1 MGNVLFTSELSGFHY
16 NRTNIFGKIW
26 WLKYQFFVEIFD
38 GLPLSNVSPGL
49 NFLSRSIFEWYVIL
63 FFPCHVILFSDQ
75 ALQITLIKWQ
85 KWSHKSSLFVSYFI
99 VTMVL
104 ALIFFVGWLGWEKY
118 DYYGSIK
125 INSKFVWNFIL
136 FRI

>member
-49 NFLSRSIFEWYVIL
+49 NFLSRIIFEWYVIL
-63 FFPCHVILFSDQ
+63 FFPCHVILFSDL